1 MMNMNNYG
9 ITTGRLTRDPAIYAN
24 SDGSHKVKMTIAAQN
39 NYRNKTTGERAAQF
53 LPLECYVPA
62 DGTMN
67 VFDYMHKGDK
77 VTIQYTVKNTQYKD
91 NQDKDIYGVILCI
104 ENIRLDET
112 KSNTDTRRNTTG
124 ARTRKTTRTRKQ

>member
-9 ITTGRLTRDPAIYAN
+9 IATGRLTRDPAIYQNA
-24 SDGSHKVKMTIAAQN
+24 DGSHKVKITIAAQN

-67 VFDYMHKGDK
+67 VYDYMHKGDK
-77 VTIQYTVKNTQYKD
+77 VTIQYTVKNTQYI
-91 NQDKDIYGVILCI
+91 NAENENIYGVVLCI

-112 KSNTDTRRNTTG
+112 KSNTTS
-124 ARTRKTTRTRKQ
+124 ARTRKTPRTRRQ

>member
-9 ITTGRLTRDPAIYAN
+9 IATGRLTRDPAIYQNA
-24 SDGSHKVKMTIAAQN
+24 DGSHKVKMTIAAQN
-39 NYRNKTTGERAAQF
+39 NYRNKQTGERAAQF
-53 LPLECYVPA
+53 LPLECYVPVDA
-62 DGTMN
+62 SMS
-67 VFDYMHKGDK
+67 VYDYMHKGDK
-77 VTIQYTVKNTQYKD
+77 ITVQYTVRNTQYT
-91 NQDKDIYGVILCI
+91 NAENENIYGVILCI